1 MKLITN
7 SIIILLVLFSTTQLN
22 AQINAVTETGDQ
34 VILNNNGTWKYI
46 DESVIENLSIPKNTK
61 IFKKEKEASFL
72 VKSKR
77 TNVGVWIN
85 PKKWSFNNGKENE
98 DSEFEFQLKGEDL
111 YGMMISEKMEIPL
124 ETLKEIALD
133 NAKEAAPDIK
143 IVKQEYRNVNGIK
156 VLMLQMNGTIQGI
169 KFVYYGYYYSNSSGT
184 VQLMTYTGQNLLND
198 YLEEVE
204 SFLNGIVE
212 P

>member
-1 MKLITN
+1 MKSITN
-7 SIIILLVLFSTTQLN
+7 TIIFLILLSSTQLN
-22 AQINAVTETGDQ
+22 AQINAITDTGDQ
-34 VILNNNGTWKYI
+34 VILNSDGTWKYI
-46 DESVIENLSIPKNTK
+46 DQSVIENDAITENKT
-61 IFKKEKEASFL
+61 IFKKEKKASFL

-85 PKKWSFNNGKENE
+85 PKKWSFTKGKENE

-111 YGMMISEKMEIPL
+111 YGMMIAEKMEIPL
-124 ETLKEIALD
+124 ESLKEIVLD

-143 IVKQEYRNVNGIK
+143 IVKEEYRTVNGIR
-156 VLMLQMNGTIQGI
+156 VLMMQMNGTIQGI

-184 VQLMTYTGQNLLND
+184 VQLTTYTGQNLLND
-198 YLEEVE
+198 YIEDIEF
-204 SFLNGIVE
+204 FLNGIVV

>member
-1 MKLITN
+1 MKSFTN
-7 SIIILLVLFSTTQLN
+7 YIIFLLVLFSTTQLN
-22 AQINAVTETGDQ
+22 AQISAVTETGDQ
-34 VILNNNGTWKYI
+34 VILNNDGTWKYI
-46 DESVIENLSIPKNTK
+46 DESVIESLSIPENTK
-61 IFKKEKEASFL
+61 TFNKEKEASFL

-85 PKKWSFNNGKENE
+85 PKKWSFNSGKENE

-111 YGMMISEKMEIPL
+111 YGMMIAEKMEIPL
-124 ETLKEIALD
+124 ETLKQIALD

-169 KFVYYGYYYSNSSGT
+169 KFVYYGYYYSNPSGT
-184 VQLMTYTGQNLLND
+184 IQLMTYTGQNILNNYID
-198 YLEEVE
+198 EIE
-204 SFLNGIVE
+204 SFLNGFVE

>member
-1 MKLITN
+1 MKSITN
-7 SIIILLVLFSTTQLN
+7 TIIFLILLSSTQLN
-22 AQINAVTETGDQ
+22 AQINAITDTGDQ
-34 VILNNNGTWKYI
+34 VILNSDGTWKYI
-46 DESVIENLSIPKNTK
+46 DQSVIENDAITENKT
-61 IFKKEKEASFL
+61 IFKKGKKASFL

-85 PKKWSFNNGKENE
+85 PKKWSFTKGKENE

-111 YGMMISEKMEIPL
+111 YGMMIAEKMEIPL
-124 ETLKEIALD
+124 ESLKEIVLD

-143 IVKQEYRNVNGIK
+143 IVKEEYRTVNGIR
-156 VLMLQMNGTIQGI
+156 VLMMQMNGTIQGI

-184 VQLMTYTGQNLLND
+184 VQLTTYTGQNLLND
-198 YLEEVE
+198 YIEDIEF
-204 SFLNGIVE
+204 FLNGIVV